1 MNEFNRM
8 RTAVAAR
15 LPRGDRARRALL
27 ALGIIGASGLIS
39 ASIFATG
46 PKPVPEV
53 QPEKIWP
60 VSVTTVTPTALAPT
74 FAAYG
79 RVESTQVAHL
89 QSNLDAEIATV
100 HVREGQ
106 WVAQGDVL
114 VELARNELELRVQEH
129 AADVAQQQAALKSLQ
144 AEQRMVAHTDPQF
157 RAMHDVA
164 LKRRARLNDLL
175 QQKMIAAAMFDDAVA
190 QASAAEIDYQKH
202 VRELADF
209 PNRINEQRARILRS
223 EAELAQ
229 ARIDLD
235 HATIRA
241 PFAGPI
247 LKVEAASGNHTT
259 LAAPLVDMASAAGF
273 EIRAPLPDSY
283 AARVRAALAGGV
295 PVTATLADHR
305 VLTLSRLSSSV
316 RTGQSGLD
324 AFFRFEPT
332 DSEIATPEIGR
343 VVDLDVTLPRESQ
356 VVALPIQSIYDDNR
370 VYAVGSDDRLQ
381 AIRVQRVGDHRTADG
396 AYRVLVRGEGL
407 HQGSRIIT
415 TQLPKAG
422 DGLRVQPITG

>member
-1 MNEFNRM
+1 MIELNRL
-8 RTAVAAR
+8 RTALSTR
-15 LPRGDRARRALL
+15 LPRGAGARRALL

-39 ASIFATG
+39 VSIFATG

-53 QPEKIWP
+53 QAEKIWP
-60 VSVTTVTPTALAPT
+60 VSVTTVTPAALAPT

-89 QSNLDAEIATV
+89 QSNLDAEIDAV

-114 VELARNELELRVQEH
+114 VELVRSELALRVDEH
-129 AADVAQQQAALKSLQ
+129 QADVAQQQAVLKSLQ
-144 AEQRMVAHTDPQF
+144 AEQRMVAHTDPEF
-157 RAMHDVA
+157 RAMHDIA

-175 QQKMIAAAMFDDAVA
+175 QRKMIAMAMFDDAVA

-209 PNRINEQRARILRS
+209 PNRINEQRARIQRS
-223 EAELAQ
+223 EAELEQ

-235 HATIRA
+235 HTTIRA

-247 LKVEAASGNHTT
+247 LEVQAAPGNHTT
-259 LAAPLVDMASAAGF
+259 LAAPLVEMANAAGF
-273 EIRAPLPDSY
+273 EIRAPLPDGY
-283 AARVRAALAGGV
+283 AARVRSALAAGV
-295 PVTATLADHR
+295 PITATLADHR
-305 VLTLSRLSSSV
+305 ALALSRLSSSV
-316 RTGQSGLD
+316 RAGQSGLD

-332 DSEIATPEIGR
+332 DNTIAMPEIGR
-343 VVDLDVTLPRESQ
+343 VVDLDVTLPLESQ
-356 VVALPIQSIYDDNR
+356 VVALPIQSIYDDDR
-370 VYAVGSDDRLQ
+370 VYAVGGDDRLR
-381 AIRVQRVGDHRTADG
+381 AIRVQRIGDHRGADG
-396 AYRVLVRGEGL
+396 AYRVLVRGDGL
-407 HQGSRIIT
+407 RPGSRIIT
-415 TQLPKAG
+415 TQLPKAS